1 MSNSSSQIIFRHK
14 KIDRE
19 KSEGDQ
25 KKKKK
30 KKKVKNQNESLY
42 ENEDGLKNVD
52 FVRRWYDAVRVF
64 THSNLFTNKF
74 HFTGGDRYQMRIR

>member
-19 KSEGDQ
+19 KSEDGQ
-25 KKKKK
+25 KKKK

-42 ENEDGLKNVD
+42 EHEDGLKNVD

-74 HFTGGDRYQMRIR
+74 HFTGGGRYQMRIR